1 MAFIFTLDTSKSMGE
16 TIFSLFCLNQVQ
28 WMDFRFWFLLSLK
41 MICFSRN
48 TVWLCPFIRLYFFF
62 FLTPPNIFSSFTSG
76 IYGIHTHTC
85 KKDKKKAYYYYTS
98 LAVFRDISSLFF
110 PRVGKETNKLPPP
123 PFFLFG
129 LALLQKSQ
137 EKKKN
142 LYFRC
147 VSVHLLLCYQFHI
160 LFIVFFF
167 WVCIFSLHSI
177 KN

>member
-62 FLTPPNIFSSFTSG
+62 FLTPPNIFSSFNSG

-85 KKDKKKAYYYYTS
+85 KKDKKKLTIITRHWLCFVISPDFFSLVQGRKQTS
-98 LAVFRDISSLFF
+98 F
-110 PRVGKETNKLPPP
+110 PLPL
-123 PFFLFG
+123 FFLFG